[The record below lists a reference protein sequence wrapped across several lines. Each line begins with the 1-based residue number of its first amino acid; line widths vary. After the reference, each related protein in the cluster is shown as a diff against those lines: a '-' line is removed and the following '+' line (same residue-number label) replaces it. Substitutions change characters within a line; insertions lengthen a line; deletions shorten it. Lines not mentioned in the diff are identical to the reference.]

1 MFSLPTLH
9 FSFSRSHIL
18 SSLPQLLLL
27 GQAESGKSTL
37 QKQFQLM
44 YSPDTLDKERAS
56 WRMVIYFNV
65 ARSVK
70 RILEY
75 LESHGD
81 TFDGDIHDS
90 PIHSPAHDSV
100 ASKKTFDDL
109 FRDNEAEDNSPQT
122 SRSYP
127 SPVPPL
133 LTESQKQIATLR
145 LRLSPVVA
153 AENTLA
159 DRLSG
164 GVRVSGSGKDSVFV
178 RHGWQLRSA
187 ARNSY
192 LSGRSRG
199 SSGAP
204 VMPVIESGNGVNVSE
219 VVEEVGRILD
229 ASKEDIKALWR
240 SDVVQKMIKRRRLRL
255 EEWAE
260 LYASI
265 RTPSCSDLTGNSFLR
280 AIDRVAAGGYIPSTG
295 ECCNSPFFIHSP
307 IARR

>member
-1 MFSLPTLH
+1 MFFFPYAIALLISPS
-9 FSFSRSHIL
+9 SFL
-18 SSLPQLLLL
+18 LPQLLLL

-75 LESHGD
+75 LNTHGD
-81 TFDGDIHDS
+81 TFDGDVQDSPVHDS
-90 PIHSPAHDSV
+90 AHNSV
-100 ASKKTFDDL
+100 ASKKTLEDL
-109 FRDNEAEDNSPQT
+109 IREDAAEDASPQSS
-122 SRSYP
+122 SRHYT

-164 GVRVSGSGKDSVFV
+164 GVRVSGSGRDSVFV

-192 LSGRSRG
+192 LSSLSRG
-199 SSGAP
+199 TSGAP
-204 VMPVIESGNGVNVSE
+204 APVMDSGNYVNVSE

-265 RTPSCSDLTGNSFLR
+265 RTPPKF
-280 AIDRVAAGGYIPSTG
+280 V
-295 ECCNSPFFIHSP
+295 F
-307 IARR
+307 

>member
-1 MFSLPTLH
+1 
-9 FSFSRSHIL
+9 
-18 SSLPQLLLL
+18 
-27 GQAESGKSTL
+27 
-37 QKQFQLM
+37 M

-75 LESHGD
+75 LDTHGD
-81 TFDGDIHDS
+81 TFDGDVHD
-90 PIHSPAHDSV
+90 SPAHDSV
-100 ASKKTFDDL
+100 ASKKTFEDL
-109 FRDNEAEDNSPQT
+109 FRENAAEDTSPQA
-122 SRSYP
+122 SRSYT

-164 GVRVSGSGKDSVFV
+164 GVRVTGSGRDSVFV
-178 RHGWQLRSA
+178 RHGWQLRSV

-192 LSGRSRG
+192 LSSRPRG
-199 SSGAP
+199 TSAGPATP
-204 VMPVIESGNGVNVSE
+204 VLESGNVNVSE

-260 LYASI
+260 L
-265 RTPSCSDLTGNSFLR
+265 
-280 AIDRVAAGGYIPSTG
+280 
-295 ECCNSPFFIHSP
+295 
-307 IARR
+307 